1 MNLVNLTH
9 LWKDGKVLDK
19 EVKNIYKNIKI
30 FEPYKIGDDWFYTCV
45 DNNSWL
51 DVYSDGYLSRE
62 ERMEFK
68 KLIYSL

>member
-9 LWKDGKVLDK
+9 LWKDGKVSDK
-19 EVKNIYKNIKI
+19 QVKNIYKNIKI
-30 FEPYKIGDDWFYTCV
+30 FELYQIGDDWFYTCV

-51 DVYSDGYLSRE
+51 DVYSDGYLSRD
-62 ERMEFK
+62 ERIEFK

>member
-19 EVKNIYKNIKI
+19 EVKDLYKNIKI
-30 FEPYKIGDDWFYTCV
+30 FESYKIGDDWFYTCA
-45 DNNSWL
+45 DDNSWL

>member
-9 LWKDGKVLDK
+9 LWKDGKVSDK

-30 FEPYKIGDDWFYTCV
+30 FEPYKIGDDWFYTCA

-62 ERMEFK
+62 ERVEFK